1 MTKLIA
7 ATAGMALMLVLVAS
21 ASAATPKLIGTV
33 GPGYTISLKKAGK
46 KVTTLKAGKYTF
58 VITDKASIHNFS
70 LDGPN
75 GLEKTF
81 TTRAFQGARRAITL
95 TLKKGTYKFYCE
107 PQKATGSDTR
117 RVHDTGTN
125 PRLRARAGG
134 AQGR

>member
-1 MTKLIA
+1 M
-7 ATAGMALMLVLVAS
+7 
-21 ASAATPKLIGTV
+21 AATPKLVGTV

-81 TTRAFQGARRAITL
+81 TTVPFKGQKSITL
-95 TLKKGTYKFYCE
+95 TLKKGEYKFYCE
-107 PQKATGSDTR
+107 PHESTMFGKFKVTYRSAYGGGCAT
-117 RVHDTGTN
+117 RVRPHAALG
-125 PRLRARAGG
+125 PLKQRL
-134 AQGR
+134 

>member
-1 MTKLIA
+1 MAKLIA

-21 ASAATPKLIGTV
+21 AWAATPKLVGTV

-81 TTRAFQGARRAITL
+81 TTVPFKGQKSITL
-95 TLKKGTYKFYCE
+95 TLKKGSYKFYCE
-107 PQKATGSDTR
+107 AHESTMFGKFKVS
-117 RVHDTGTN
+117 
-125 PRLRARAGG
+125 
-134 AQGR
+134 